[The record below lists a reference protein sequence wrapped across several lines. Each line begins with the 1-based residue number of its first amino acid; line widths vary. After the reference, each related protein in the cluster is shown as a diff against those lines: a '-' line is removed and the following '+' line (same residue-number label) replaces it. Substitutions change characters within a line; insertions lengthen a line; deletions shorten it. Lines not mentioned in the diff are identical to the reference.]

1 MLLNNNLQTII
12 FMKTTLKL
20 LAFLVI
26 AAGFISQSAH
36 AQTHPSSEDHSDHSI
51 TIIAEDYAY
60 QAPDQ
65 IPSGWTTI
73 QFENHGNEDHFLLV
87 AKVPD
92 GKNLDDYA
100 NQIVMP
106 FNEVWYALRDDG
118 LEQELV
124 FDKLM
129 PNLPEWFAGIE
140 FMGGTGIVPAGESS
154 QIMLRLDP
162 GTYILECYFKNEEG
176 ELHSVEGMLRELT
189 VTDSYSASSPP
200 QADISITLSNFNM
213 DIQGD
218 LKPGKH
224 TFSVHLT
231 ENPEQGFG
239 HNVHVVRVDD
249 DVEINDLLHFI
260 NFFEVDGLRTPSP
273 FTFAG
278 GMHLMPV
285 GETAYFNTE
294 LKSGR
299 YIFLSEYTGF
309 LGVVKDVTVE

>member
-1 MLLNNNLQTII
+1 MLQKI
-12 FMKTTLKL
+12 KL
-20 LAFLVI
+20 LAIFVVTSGLLY
-26 AAGFISQSAH
+26 QSVQ
-36 AQTHPSSEDHSDHSI
+36 AQMHSSDTVHSDHSI

-60 QAPDQ
+60 QAPNQ

-92 GKNLDDYA
+92 GKSLDDYA
-100 NQIVMP
+100 SQIVIP

-124 FDKLM
+124 FEKLM

-140 FMGGTGIVPAGESS
+140 FMGGTGIVPAGAST
-154 QIMLRLDP
+154 QVTLNLNP
-162 GTYILECYFKNEEG
+162 GTHILECYYKNEEG
-176 ELHSVEGMLRELT
+176 EMHSVEGMLRELT
-189 VTDSYSASSPP
+189 VTDSQSDAAAPE
-200 QADISITLSNFNM
+200 ADINITLSNFEM
-213 DIQGD
+213 DIVGD

-224 TFSVHLT
+224 TFSVHLV

-249 DVEINDLLHFI
+249 NTQAEEVLRWI
-260 NFFEVDGLRTPSP
+260 NFTEIDGLRTPSP
-273 FTFAG
+273 YTFAG
-278 GMHLMPV
+278 GMHLMPA
-285 GETAYFNTE
+285 GETAYFTTE
-294 LKSGR
+294 METGR
-299 YIFLSEYTGF
+299 YLFLSEYTGH